1 MERPAPIEDGRHAER
16 VRRAAELMV
25 TWAAED
31 AAAGALK
38 DRCNA

>member
-1 MERPAPIEDGRHAER
+1 MERPARIEDGRHAER

-31 AAAGALK
+31 AAAVALK
-38 DRCNA
+38 ERRHA